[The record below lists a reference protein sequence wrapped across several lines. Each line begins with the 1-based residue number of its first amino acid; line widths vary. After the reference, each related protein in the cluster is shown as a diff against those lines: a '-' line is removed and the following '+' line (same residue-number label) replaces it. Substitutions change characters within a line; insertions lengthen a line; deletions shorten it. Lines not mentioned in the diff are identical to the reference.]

1 MRIIRFFPYFGAKQ
15 SRWKYYPEPEY
26 PTIIE
31 PFAGSAAYATHYP
44 DRKVILVEKDER
56 VAAIWDWLIHVPEEE
71 FLRVPTF
78 DGVERV
84 SELGITD
91 PGPLNFLRMWA
102 NDPSCGE
109 DKISN
114 LMRRN
119 IERNPNSKWSSLCRE
134 RLSAQL
140 RLIRHWEVWHGSWE
154 DVDVDGFGNLEAT
167 WFVDPPYQ
175 EAGKR
180 YKHGNR
186 GIDFGRLGEW
196 CQRRRGQA
204 IVCEAA
210 GADWLPFRL
219 LRGDGRA
226 KNSARDGN
234 LGRGS
239 KEVIWTGGVK

>member
-26 PTIIE
+26 RTIIE

-44 DRKVILVEKDER
+44 DRKVILIEKDER

-84 SELGITD
+84 SELGITE

-102 NDPSCGE
+102 CDSSLGR
-109 DKISN
+109 DKITSVA
-114 LMRRN
+114 RARDK
-119 IERNPNSKWSSLCRE
+119 RQPASSWTPEGRE
-134 RLSAQL
+134 RLARQL

-154 DVDVDGFGNLEAT
+154 DVDADGFGNIEAT
-167 WFVDPPYQ
+167 WFIDPPYQ
-175 EAGKR
+175 EAGKA
-180 YKHGNR
+180 YKHGSAALN
-186 GIDFGRLGEW
+186 FGRLGEW
-196 CQRRRGQA
+196 CRRRRGQA
-204 IVCEAA
+204 IVCENE

-219 LRGDGRA
+219 LRGDGA
-226 KNSARDGN
+226 ARVG
-234 LGRGS
+234 LGKGS
-239 KEVIWTGGVK
+239 KEVIWAGGVK